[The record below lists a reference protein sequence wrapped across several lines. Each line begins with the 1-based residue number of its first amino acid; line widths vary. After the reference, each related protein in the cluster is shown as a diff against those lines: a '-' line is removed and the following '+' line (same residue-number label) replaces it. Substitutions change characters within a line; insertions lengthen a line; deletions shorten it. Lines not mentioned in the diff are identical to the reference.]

1 MVRFLLCKF
10 ILASARLIFYRVIAA
25 SFRMHVYYRQ
35 QKSLRNFRLGGF
47 YVWLCC
53 LTYDA
58 RPPCGFFTA
67 LVVLLIVIMVTAN
80 IFVSLSKGNGAPLPG
95 RPSRNRL
102 GNVQTIHGYL
112 WKVNNF
118 YFQARIQLS
127 ASHIFISPWLLCKF
141 PTPPVPL
148 CSRNF
153 PNLQLYHSMI

>member
-112 WKVNNF
+112 WKVNNLF
-118 YFQARIQLS
+118 RWWIFEIILTTQFFQRYR
-127 ASHIFISPWLLCKF
+127 
-141 PTPPVPL
+141 PTNAQYRLESTLPF
-148 CSRNF
+148 S
-153 PNLQLYHSMI
+153 S